1 VVLALPL
8 CDRGRLERNSAQQPA
23 ASAADIPQDWIGRNL
38 ARKLFS
44 HLHRVSSII
53 DSMAGCSLTP
63 FNRLKLKQLCS
74 GQFLK
79 YMITA

>member
-23 ASAADIPQDWIGRNL
+23 VSAADIPQDWIGRNL

-44 HLHRVSSII
+44 HFHRVSSKPR
-53 DSMAGCSLTP
+53 DALDRFCRDWG
-63 FNRLKLKQLCS
+63 FVGRLK
-74 GQFLK
+74 
-79 YMITA
+79 IH